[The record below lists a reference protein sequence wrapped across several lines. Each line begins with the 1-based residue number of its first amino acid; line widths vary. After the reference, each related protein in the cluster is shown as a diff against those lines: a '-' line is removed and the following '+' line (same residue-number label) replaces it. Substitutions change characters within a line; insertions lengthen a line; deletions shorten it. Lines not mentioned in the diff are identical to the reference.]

1 MMLCPVSFLVLTKKT
16 HANNNLKKRT
26 MNKKLSLI
34 GVGIFWCC
42 LSFSADAQ
50 QTQCATGT
58 GNTTAIYFVNGV
70 HTTYQDAAYAS
81 RRIGTAYKK
90 KFEDDYEDQRFKFSF
105 SYNPTRGLSSDLLEV
120 FRQKVDELEIS
131 PKISIESFFW
141 LFLVSTKINIS
152 NLEITL
158 RQVAELRD
166 TITSFLTG
174 RLPATVDVSNHTLKF
189 QNALMRGKRVFLIPH
204 SQGNLFANTAV
215 SSLIATNS
223 SYANSIGMIGVASP
237 ASRVVNNSPYVTA
250 NDDRIINGL
259 RLAFPS
265 TLPSN
270 IDNDTDKRD
279 IFNHSFL
286 KSYFKSG
293 LASRAKINRSVTD
306 AMSDLD
312 FPTGN
317 PLGSGPI
324 TVALKWGSQPDVDL
338 HVYEPNGKHVYYRD
352 PGGVSGSL
360 DLDDTDGFGPEHYF
374 VACDTL
380 ETGSYR
386 VDINYYSGDG
396 AETARIQ
403 ITTGDGITKTF
414 SRSLATSIGS
424 GGDNSPIIVATITVA
439 KNSSGHYTYTIR

>member
-1 MMLCPVSFLVLTKKT
+1 
-16 HANNNLKKRT
+16 

-34 GVGIFWCC
+34 GVGIVWCC
-42 LSFSADAQ
+42 LSFPADAQ
-50 QTQCATGT
+50 QSECLAGD
-58 GNTTAIYFVNGV
+58 TTSIYFINGIN
-70 HTTYQDAAYAS
+70 TKLPAAELLRRKIEAAYKTMLK
-81 RRIGTAYKK
+81 TAN
-90 KFEDDYEDQRFKFSF
+90 EDQQFDFLL
-105 SYNPTRGLSSDLLEV
+105 SYNRTRGLSSDLLEV
-120 FRQKVDELEIS
+120 FRQKVDELEMS

-152 NLEITL
+152 NLEMTL

-174 RLPATVDVSNHTLKF
+174 RLPATVDVSNHTQKF
-189 QNALMRGKRVFLIPH
+189 QNDLMEGKRVFLIPH

-259 RLAFPS
+259 RLAFPN
-265 TLPSN
+265 TLPSTIDNDPGN

-293 LASRAKINRSVTD
+293 LASRAEINRSVTN

-352 PGGVSGSL
+352 QGGVSGSL

-386 VDINYYSGDG
+386 VGINYYRGDG

-414 SRSLATSIGS
+414 SRSLATSIGP
-424 GGDNSPIIVATITVA
+424 GGNNSPIIVATITVA
-439 KNSSGHYTYTIR
+439 KDSSGHYTYTIR